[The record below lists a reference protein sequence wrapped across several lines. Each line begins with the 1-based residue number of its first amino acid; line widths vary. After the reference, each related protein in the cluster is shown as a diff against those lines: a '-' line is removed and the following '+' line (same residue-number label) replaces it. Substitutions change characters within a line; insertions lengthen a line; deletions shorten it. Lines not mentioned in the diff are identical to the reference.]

1 MLPSNHTTNLLGEA
15 PNMQDKLKETCG
27 DLMPYFINLKEFF
40 LELTKNNKKV
50 EEKIKRKE
58 AKRGL

>member
-1 MLPSNHTTNLLGEA
+1 
-15 PNMQDKLKETCG
+15 MQDKLKETCG